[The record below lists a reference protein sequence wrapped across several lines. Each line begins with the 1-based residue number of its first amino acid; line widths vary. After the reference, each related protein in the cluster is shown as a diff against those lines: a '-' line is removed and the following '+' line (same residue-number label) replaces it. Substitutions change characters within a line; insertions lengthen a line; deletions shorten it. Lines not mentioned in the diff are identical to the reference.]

1 MFPTESARAGAGPQI
16 FAKLTKNAMQKMIF
30 TFIGIIIRLI
40 VYGFKAV
47 FAACGN
53 RWYHRASPF
62 GTSEMSQN

>member
-47 FAACGN
+47 FAACG
-53 RWYHRASPF
+53 
-62 GTSEMSQN
+62 TSFRRVFSFNQEQRRQVP